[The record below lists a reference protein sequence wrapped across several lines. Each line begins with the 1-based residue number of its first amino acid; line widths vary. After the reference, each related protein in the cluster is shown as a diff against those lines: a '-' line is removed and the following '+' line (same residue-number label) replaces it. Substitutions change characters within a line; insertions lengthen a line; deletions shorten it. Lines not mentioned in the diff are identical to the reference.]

1 MCFPAGPSVKKPH
14 KLWSCVRRARSFIL
28 PLVHI
33 AVALQLLSRLWWGQC
48 LQVGAIEV
56 THMTRNTLPCEPH
69 LKNNF
74 NMRIFPSPE
83 MCPTCASL
91 FICLKLVLFTTGK
104 CHHYQ
109 ILIWLKCVVSFPSLC
124 LLLKLNQPF

>member
-14 KLWSCVRRARSFIL
+14 KLWSCVRHAHSLIL

-48 LQVGAIEV
+48 LQVGAKEV
-56 THMTRNTLPCEPH
+56 THMARNTLPWEPH

-74 NMRIFPSPE
+74 NMHIFPSPE
-83 MCPTCASL
+83 TCPTCASL
-91 FICLKLVLFTTGK
+91 FICLKLVLFTAGK

-109 ILIWLKCVVSFPSLC
+109 ILIWLKRVVSFPSLC